1 LAWVYSIYQTTG
13 TEIPFP
19 VIADRS
25 GEIARLYGMFSPVIG
40 TSETVRNVFFID
52 PNQTIRAIIIYPNT
66 NGRNIP
72 EILRLLEAIQI
83 TDRDGVVTPA
93 NWLPYQPAM
102 VPGPKTYQELLVRAN
117 NPSSV
122 GLTCEN
128 WYWCYQQVPPT
139 S

>member
-1 LAWVYSIYQTTG
+1 MYSIYQNTG

-25 GEIARLYGMFSPVIG
+25 GDIARLYGMFSPALG
-40 TSETVRNVFFID
+40 NSATVRNVFFID
-52 PNQTIRAIIIYPNT
+52 PNQIIRAILIYPNT

-72 EILRLLEAIQI
+72 EILRLLEAIQV
-83 TDRDGVVTPA
+83 TDRDNVVTPA

-102 VPGPKTYQELLVRAN
+102 VPAPQTYQELLARVN
-117 NPSSV
+117 DPSNL
-122 GLTCEN
+122 GLTCED
-128 WYWCYQQVPPT
+128 WYWCYKQIPPN